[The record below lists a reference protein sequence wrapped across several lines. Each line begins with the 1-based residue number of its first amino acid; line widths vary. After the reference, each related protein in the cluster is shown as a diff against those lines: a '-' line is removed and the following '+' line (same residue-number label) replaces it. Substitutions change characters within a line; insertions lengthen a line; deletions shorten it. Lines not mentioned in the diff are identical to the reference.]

1 MFHVK
6 HQATN
11 HKTFKSTKKKV
22 EVIIMKKNTENTTV
36 ATENAKEQEI
46 VSFEVVAMN
55 GKNKELTFYNS
66 DLIRHTQS
74 IQKYRDAGNLAILAI
89 AHEFDAMDK
98 DESYKTAGFK
108 TVADFGR
115 VVFDY
120 KPATVSLYL
129 RSARAF
135 LTENEKGE
143 VNYKPNLPKL
153 TVGQMIELLPLV
165 KDGEDV
171 SEVIKALQSGEI
183 NCQMSTKAIRD
194 AVSSIRAIPTKAK
207 EVTEKSELAKAE
219 KLGEYDK
226 DKLPKNTTP
235 ESYAETN
242 IDAAMVAFEN
252 YAKAMADIEHNETV
266 DAKIKEVMVKLQ
278 ELRAELTK

>member
-1 MFHVK
+1 
-6 HQATN
+6 
-11 HKTFKSTKKKV
+11 
-22 EVIIMKKNTENTTV
+22 MKKNTTNTTV

-55 GKNKELTFYNS
+55 GKTKELTFYNS

-89 AHEFDAMDK
+89 AHEFDSMDK

-108 TVADFGR
+108 TVADYGR

-135 LTENEKGE
+135 LTENENGE

-171 SEVIKALQSGEI
+171 SEVIKALQSGQI

-235 ESYAETN
+235 ETYAETN

>member
-1 MFHVK
+1 M
-6 HQATN
+6 
-11 HKTFKSTKKKV
+11 KKK
-22 EVIIMKKNTENTTV
+22 NAENTTV
-36 ATENAKEQEI
+36 VTEDTQTVNEEQEV
-46 VSFEVVAMN
+46 VSFDVVAMN
-55 GKNKELTFYNS
+55 GKKKELTFYNT

-108 TVADFGR
+108 TVAEYGR

-165 KDGEDV
+165 KDGEDI
-171 SEVIKALQSGEI
+171 SEVIKALQSGDI

-194 AVSSIRAIPTKAK
+194 AVSSIRAIPAKTKDK
-207 EVTEKSELAKAE
+207 SDTKKSELAKAE

-235 ESYAETN
+235 ENYAEAN

-252 YAKAMADIEHNETV
+252 YAKAMADIEHNPTV

>member
-1 MFHVK
+1 
-6 HQATN
+6 
-11 HKTFKSTKKKV
+11 
-22 EVIIMKKNTENTTV
+22 MKKNTENTTV
-36 ATENAKEQEI
+36 QNTENAKADI
-46 VSFEVVAMN
+46 VSYEVVAMN
-55 GKNKELTFYNS
+55 GKNKELTFYNT

-89 AHEFDAMDK
+89 AHEFDSMDK
-98 DESYKTAGFK
+98 DESYKSAGFK

-135 LTENEKGE
+135 LTEDENGN
-143 VNYKPNLPKL
+143 VQYKPNLPKL

-171 SEVIKALQSGEI
+171 TPVIEALQSGDI

-194 AVSSIRAIPTKAK
+194 AVSSIRAIPGKAK
-207 EVTEKSELAKAE
+207 ESDKADKSDLAKAD

-235 ESYAETN
+235 ETYAKTN
-242 IDAAMVAFEN
+242 LDASIEAFEN
-252 YAKAMADIEHNETV
+252 YAKAMADVEHAETV
-266 DAKIKEVMVKLQ
+266 SAKIDEVMTKLQ

>member
-1 MFHVK
+1 
-6 HQATN
+6 
-11 HKTFKSTKKKV
+11 
-22 EVIIMKKNTENTTV
+22 MKKNAENTNV
-36 ATENAKEQEI
+36 QTEDKSEL
-46 VSFEVVAMN
+46 VSYDVVAMN
-55 GKNKELTFYNS
+55 GNKKELTFYNV

-89 AHEFDAMDK
+89 AHEFDSMDK
-98 DESYKTAGFK
+98 DESHKTAGFK

-135 LTENEKGE
+135 LTEDENGN
-143 VNYKPNLPKL
+143 VQYKPNLPKL

-171 SEVIKALQSGEI
+171 TPVIEALKSGEI

-194 AVSSIRAIPTKAK
+194 AVSNIRAIPGKAK
-207 EVTEKSELAKAE
+207 DAEKADKSDLAKAD

-235 ESYAETN
+235 ESYAKTN
-242 IDAAMVAFEN
+242 LDASIEAFEN
-252 YAKAMADIEHNETV
+252 YAKAMADVEHEETV
-266 DAKIKEVMVKLQ
+266 SNKIDEVMTKLQ

>member
-1 MFHVK
+1 
-6 HQATN
+6 
-11 HKTFKSTKKKV
+11 
-22 EVIIMKKNTENTTV
+22 MKKNTENTTV
-36 ATENAKEQEI
+36 ATENDKAEEI
-46 VSFEVVAMN
+46 VSYEVMAMN
-55 GKNKELTFYNS
+55 GKNKELTFYNT

-89 AHEFDAMDK
+89 AHEFDSMDK

-108 TVADFGR
+108 TVADYGR

-171 SEVIKALQSGEI
+171 SELRKSLKSQNLQRLKSWAIMTRI
-183 NCQMSTKAIRD
+183 NCLRIPHLKPMLKLTLTPLWLRLRTTQRLWLTLNTMKQWTQRLRKLWLSYRNS
-194 AVSSIRAIPTKAK
+194 VLNLPSSIKQS
-207 EVTEKSELAKAE
+207 V
-219 KLGEYDK
+219 
-226 DKLPKNTTP
+226 NT
-235 ESYAETN
+235 SRLL
-242 IDAAMVAFEN
+242 
-252 YAKAMADIEHNETV
+252 V
-266 DAKIKEVMVKLQ
+266 D
-278 ELRAELTK
+278 

>member
-1 MFHVK
+1 
-6 HQATN
+6 
-11 HKTFKSTKKKV
+11 
-22 EVIIMKKNTENTTV
+22 MKKNAENTNV
-36 ATENAKEQEI
+36 QTEDKSEL
-46 VSFEVVAMN
+46 VSYDVVAMN
-55 GKNKELTFYNS
+55 GNKKELTFYNV

-89 AHEFDAMDK
+89 AHEFDSMDK
-98 DESYKTAGFK
+98 DESYKSAGFK

-135 LTENEKGE
+135 LTEDENGN
-143 VNYKPNLPKL
+143 VQYKPNLPKL

-171 SEVIKALQSGEI
+171 TPVIEALKSGEI

-194 AVSSIRAIPTKAK
+194 VVSSIRAIPGKAK
-207 EVTEKSELAKAE
+207 DSEKADKSDLAKAD

-235 ESYAETN
+235 ESYAKTN
-242 IDAAMVAFEN
+242 LDASIEAFEN
-252 YAKAMADIEHNETV
+252 YAKAMADVEHEETV
-266 DAKIKEVMVKLQ
+266 SNKIDDIMTKLQ

>member
-1 MFHVK
+1 MK
-6 HQATN
+6 KENTN
-11 HKTFKSTKKKV
+11 TNNTVENNAQV
-22 EVIIMKKNTENTTV
+22 EVQAV
-36 ATENAKEQEI
+36 AQEM
-46 VSFEVVAMN
+46 VSYEVSAMN
-55 GKNKELTFYNS
+55 GKQTELTFYNAN
-66 DLIRHTQS
+66 LIEHTKK
-74 IQKYRDAGNLAILAI
+74 IQQYRDAGNLAILAI
-89 AHEFDAMDK
+89 AHEFDAMDR

-108 TVADFGR
+108 TVADYGR

-135 LTENEKGE
+135 LVENEEGE

-171 SEVIKALQSGEI
+171 SEVVKGFVDGNL
-183 NCQMSTKAIRD
+183 NDRMSTKAMRD
-194 AVSSIRAIPTKAK
+194 AVNSIRAIPTKAK
-207 EVTEKSELAKAE
+207 EVKEEKSELAKAD
-219 KLGEYDK
+219 KLGDYDK

-235 ESYAETN
+235 ESYAVTSLNATME
-242 IDAAMVAFEN
+242 AFEN
-252 YAKAMADIEHNETV
+252 YAKAMGDVEHTETV
-266 DAKIKEVMVKLQ
+266 DAKIKEIMTKLQ

>member
-1 MFHVK
+1 
-6 HQATN
+6 
-11 HKTFKSTKKKV
+11 
-22 EVIIMKKNTENTTV
+22 MKKNAENRNVQTEDKS
-36 ATENAKEQEI
+36 EL
-46 VSFEVVAMN
+46 VSYDVVAMN
-55 GKNKELTFYNS
+55 GNKKELTFYNV

-89 AHEFDAMDK
+89 AHEFDSMDK

-135 LTENEKGE
+135 LTEDENGN
-143 VNYKPNLPKL
+143 VQYKPNLPKL

-171 SEVIKALQSGEI
+171 TSVIDALKSGEI

-194 AVSSIRAIPTKAK
+194 AVSSIRAIPGKAK
-207 EVTEKSELAKAE
+207 AVEKAVKSDLAKAD

-235 ESYAETN
+235 ESYAKTN
-242 IDAAMVAFEN
+242 LDASIEAFEN
-252 YAKAMADIEHNETV
+252 YAKAMADVEHEETV
-266 DAKIKEVMVKLQ
+266 SNKIDEVMTKLQ

>member
-1 MFHVK
+1 M
-6 HQATN
+6 N
-11 HKTFKSTKKKV
+11 
-22 EVIIMKKNTENTTV
+22 KNVENTTV
-36 ATENAKEQEI
+36 ATENAQAEV

-165 KDGEDV
+165 KDGEDI
-171 SEVIKALQSGEI
+171 SEVIKALQSGDI
-183 NCQMSTKAIRD
+183 NCQMSTKALRD

-207 EVTEKSELAKAE
+207 AKEVKEKSELAKAE

-235 ESYAETN
+235 EAYAETN
-242 IDAAMVAFEN
+242 IEAAMIAFEN
-252 YAKAMADIEHNETV
+252 YAKAMADIDHNDTV
-266 DAKIKEVMVKLQ
+266 DAKIKEVMEKLQ

>member
-1 MFHVK
+1 
-6 HQATN
+6 
-11 HKTFKSTKKKV
+11 
-22 EVIIMKKNTENTTV
+22 MKKNAENTNV
-36 ATENAKEQEI
+36 QIEENSEI
-46 VSFEVVAMN
+46 VSYDVVAMN
-55 GKNKELTFYNS
+55 GNKKELTFYNV

-89 AHEFDAMDK
+89 AHEFDSMDK

-135 LTENEKGE
+135 LTEDEKGN
-143 VNYKPNLPKL
+143 VQYKPNLPKL

-171 SEVIKALQSGEI
+171 TLVIEALKSGEI

-194 AVSSIRAIPTKAK
+194 AVSSIRAIPGKAK
-207 EVTEKSELAKAE
+207 DAEKADKSDLAKAD

-235 ESYAETN
+235 ESYAKTN
-242 IDAAMVAFEN
+242 LDASIEAFEN
-252 YAKAMADIEHNETV
+252 YAKAMADVEHEETV
-266 DAKIKEVMVKLQ
+266 SNKIDEVMTKLQ

>member
-1 MFHVK
+1 
-6 HQATN
+6 
-11 HKTFKSTKKKV
+11 
-22 EVIIMKKNTENTTV
+22 MKKNAENTNV
-36 ATENAKEQEI
+36 QTEDKSEI
-46 VSFEVVAMN
+46 VSYDVVAMN
-55 GKNKELTFYNS
+55 GNKKELTFYNV

-74 IQKYRDAGNLAILAI
+74 IQKYRDAGNFAILAI
-89 AHEFDAMDK
+89 AHEFDSMDK

-135 LTENEKGE
+135 LTEDENGN
-143 VNYKPNLPKL
+143 VQYKPNLPKL
-153 TVGQMIELLPLV
+153 SVGQMIELLPLV

-171 SEVIKALQSGEI
+171 TSVIDALKSGEI
-183 NCQMSTKAIRD
+183 NCQMSSKDIRD
-194 AVSSIRAIPTKAK
+194 AVSSIRAIPGKAK
-207 EVTEKSELAKAE
+207 NAEKADKSDLAKAD

-235 ESYAETN
+235 ESYAKTN
-242 IDAAMVAFEN
+242 LDASIEAFEN
-252 YAKAMADIEHNETV
+252 YAKAMADVEHEEIISN
-266 DAKIKEVMVKLQ
+266 KIDEVMTKLQ

>member
-1 MFHVK
+1 MR
-6 HQATN
+6 
-11 HKTFKSTKKKV
+11 
-22 EVIIMKKNTENTTV
+22 KNVENTNV
-36 ATENAKEQEI
+36 QTEQTEQKAEL
-46 VSFEVVAMN
+46 VSYDVVAMN
-55 GKNKELTFYNS
+55 GNKKELTFYNT

-98 DESYKTAGFK
+98 DKSYETAGFK

-115 VVFDY
+115 IVFDY

-135 LTENEKGE
+135 LTEDENGN
-143 VNYKPNLPKL
+143 VQYKPNLPKL

-165 KDGEDV
+165 KDGEDITP
-171 SEVIKALQSGEI
+171 VIDALKSGEI

-194 AVSSIRAIPTKAK
+194 AVSSIRAIPGKTKDS
-207 EVTEKSELAKAE
+207 EKSDKSDLAKAD

-235 ESYAETN
+235 ESYAKTN
-242 IDAAMVAFEN
+242 LDASIEAFEN
-252 YAKAMADIEHNETV
+252 YAKAMADVEHDETV
-266 DAKIKEVMVKLQ
+266 SSKIDEVMTKLQ

>member
-1 MFHVK
+1 
-6 HQATN
+6 
-11 HKTFKSTKKKV
+11 
-22 EVIIMKKNTENTTV
+22 MKKNTENTTV

-89 AHEFDAMDK
+89 AHEFDSMDK

-108 TVADFGR
+108 TVADYGR

-165 KDGEDV
+165 KDGEDITP
-171 SEVIKALQSGEI
+171 VIDALKSGEI

-194 AVSSIRAIPTKAK
+194 AVSSIRAIPGKTKDSD
-207 EVTEKSELAKAE
+207 KSDKSDLAKAD

-226 DKLPKNTTP
+226 DKLPKDTTP
-235 ESYAETN
+235 ESYAKTN
-242 IDAAMVAFEN
+242 LDASIEAFEN
-252 YAKAMADIEHNETV
+252 YAKAMADVEHEEVVTN
-266 DAKIKEVMVKLQ
+266 KIDEVMTKLQ

>member
-1 MFHVK
+1 M
-6 HQATN
+6 N
-11 HKTFKSTKKKV
+11 
-22 EVIIMKKNTENTTV
+22 KNVENTTV
-36 ATENAKEQEI
+36 ATNAKEQEI

-66 DLIRHTQS
+66 DLIRHTKS

-89 AHEFDAMDK
+89 AHEFDSMDK

-108 TVADFGR
+108 TVADYGR

-120 KPATVSLYL
+120 KPATVSLYM

-135 LTENEKGE
+135 LTENEQGE

-194 AVSSIRAIPTKAK
+194 AVSTIRAIPTKAK
-207 EVTEKSELAKAE
+207 EKSEKSELAKAE

-235 ESYAETN
+235 ESYAEAN
-242 IDAAMVAFEN
+242 IDAAIVAFEN
-252 YAKAMADIEHNETV
+252 YAKAMADVDHNPTV
-266 DAKIKEVMVKLQ
+266 DTKIKEVMIKLQ
-278 ELRAELTK
+278 ELRGELTK

>member
-1 MFHVK
+1 M
-6 HQATN
+6 
-11 HKTFKSTKKKV
+11 KKK
-22 EVIIMKKNTENTTV
+22 TENTTV
-36 ATENAKEQEI
+36 VTEDTQTVNEEQEV
-46 VSFEVVAMN
+46 VSFDVVAMN
-55 GKNKELTFYNS
+55 GKKKELTFYNT

-108 TVADFGR
+108 TVAEYGR

-165 KDGEDV
+165 KDGEDI
-171 SEVIKALQSGEI
+171 SEVIKALQSGDI

-194 AVSSIRAIPTKAK
+194 AVSSIRAIPAKTKDKADTK
-207 EVTEKSELAKAE
+207 KSELAKAE

-235 ESYAETN
+235 ENYAEAN

-252 YAKAMADIEHNETV
+252 YAKAMADIEHNPTV

>member
-1 MFHVK
+1 
-6 HQATN
+6 
-11 HKTFKSTKKKV
+11 
-22 EVIIMKKNTENTTV
+22 MKKNVENTNV
-36 ATENAKEQEI
+36 QTEDKSEL
-46 VSFEVVAMN
+46 VSYDVVAMN
-55 GKNKELTFYNS
+55 GNKKELTFYNV

-89 AHEFDAMDK
+89 AHEFDSMDK

-135 LTENEKGE
+135 LTEDENGN
-143 VNYKPNLPKL
+143 VQYKPNLPKL

-171 SEVIKALQSGEI
+171 TSVIDALKSGEI
-183 NCQMSTKAIRD
+183 NCQMSTKAIRE
-194 AVSSIRAIPTKAK
+194 AVSSIRAIPGKAK
-207 EVTEKSELAKAE
+207 DAEKDDKSDLAKAD

-235 ESYAETN
+235 ESYAKTN
-242 IDAAMVAFEN
+242 LDASIEAFEN
-252 YAKAMADIEHNETV
+252 YAKAMADVEHEETV
-266 DAKIKEVMVKLQ
+266 SNKIDEVMTKLQ

>member
-1 MFHVK
+1 
-6 HQATN
+6 
-11 HKTFKSTKKKV
+11 
-22 EVIIMKKNTENTTV
+22 MKKNAENTNLQTKDNS
-36 ATENAKEQEI
+36 EL
-46 VSFEVVAMN
+46 VSYDVVAMN
-55 GKNKELTFYNS
+55 GKKKELTFYNV

-89 AHEFDAMDK
+89 AHEFDSMDK

-135 LTENEKGE
+135 LTEDENGN
-143 VNYKPNLPKL
+143 VQYKPNLPKL
-153 TVGQMIELLPLV
+153 TVGQMIELLPLI

-171 SEVIKALQSGEI
+171 TPVIDALKSGEI
-183 NCQMSTKAIRD
+183 NCQMSTKDIRD
-194 AVSSIRAIPTKAK
+194 AVSSIRAIPGKAK
-207 EVTEKSELAKAE
+207 DAEKADKSDLAKAD

-235 ESYAETN
+235 ESYAKTN
-242 IDAAMVAFEN
+242 LDASIEAFEN
-252 YAKAMADIEHNETV
+252 YAKAMVDIEHEETV
-266 DAKIKEVMVKLQ
+266 SNKIDEVMTKLQ

>member
-1 MFHVK
+1 M
-6 HQATN
+6 N
-11 HKTFKSTKKKV
+11 
-22 EVIIMKKNTENTTV
+22 KNVENTTV
-36 ATENAKEQEI
+36 ATNAKEQEV

-66 DLIRHTQS
+66 DLIRHTKS

-89 AHEFDAMDK
+89 AHEFDSMDK

-108 TVADFGR
+108 TVADYGR

-120 KPATVSLYL
+120 KPATVSLYM

-135 LTENEKGE
+135 LTENEQGE

-194 AVSSIRAIPTKAK
+194 AVSTIRAIPTKAK
-207 EVTEKSELAKAE
+207 EKSEKSELAKAE

-235 ESYAETN
+235 ESYAEAN
-242 IDAAMVAFEN
+242 IDAAIVAFEN
-252 YAKAMADIEHNETV
+252 YAKAMADVDHNPTV

-278 ELRAELTK
+278 ELRGELIK

>member
-1 MFHVK
+1 
-6 HQATN
+6 
-11 HKTFKSTKKKV
+11 
-22 EVIIMKKNTENTTV
+22 MKKNAENTNVQTDDKS
-36 ATENAKEQEI
+36 EL
-46 VSFEVVAMN
+46 VSYDIVAMN
-55 GKNKELTFYNS
+55 GNKKELTFYNV

-89 AHEFDAMDK
+89 AHEFDSMDR

-135 LTENEKGE
+135 LTEDENGN
-143 VNYKPNLPKL
+143 VQYKPNLPKL

-165 KDGEDV
+165 KDDEDV
-171 SEVIKALQSGEI
+171 TPVIEALKSGEI

-194 AVSSIRAIPTKAK
+194 AVSSIRAIPGKAK
-207 EVTEKSELAKAE
+207 DSEKADKSDLAKAD

-235 ESYAETN
+235 ESYAKTN
-242 IDAAMVAFEN
+242 LDASIEAFEN
-252 YAKAMADIEHNETV
+252 YAKAMADVEHGEAVSN
-266 DAKIKEVMVKLQ
+266 KIDEVMTKLQ
-278 ELRAELTK
+278 ELRVELTK

>member
-1 MFHVK
+1 MR
-6 HQATN
+6 
-11 HKTFKSTKKKV
+11 
-22 EVIIMKKNTENTTV
+22 KNVENTNV
-36 ATENAKEQEI
+36 ETELTKQKAEL
-46 VSFEVVAMN
+46 VSYDIVAMN
-55 GKNKELTFYNS
+55 GNKKELTFYNT

-89 AHEFDAMDK
+89 AHEFDSMDK
-98 DESYKTAGFK
+98 DKSYETAGFK

-115 VVFDY
+115 IVFDY

-135 LTENEKGE
+135 LTEDENGN
-143 VNYKPNLPKL
+143 VQYKPNLPKL

-165 KDGEDV
+165 KDGEDITP
-171 SEVIKALQSGEI
+171 VIEALKSGEI

-194 AVSSIRAIPTKAK
+194 AVASIRAIPGKTKDN
-207 EVTEKSELAKAE
+207 EKSDKSDLAKAD

-235 ESYAETN
+235 ESYAKTN
-242 IDAAMVAFEN
+242 LDASIEAFEN
-252 YAKAMADIEHNETV
+252 YAKAMTDVAHEETISN
-266 DAKIKEVMVKLQ
+266 KIDEVMTKLQ

>member
-1 MFHVK
+1 
-6 HQATN
+6 
-11 HKTFKSTKKKV
+11 
-22 EVIIMKKNTENTTV
+22 MKKNTENMNV
-36 ATENAKEQEI
+36 ETENTQAQAVETPQSDI

-55 GKNKELTFYNS
+55 GKNKELTFYNT

-108 TVADFGR
+108 TVADYGR

-194 AVSSIRAIPTKAK
+194 AVSSIRAIPGKAK

-252 YAKAMADIEHNETV
+252 YAKAMSDIEHNETV

>member
-1 MFHVK
+1 MNKNVENK
-6 HQATN
+6 TN
-11 HKTFKSTKKKV
+11 T
-22 EVIIMKKNTENTTV
+22 TENTK
-36 ATENAKEQEI
+36 AKAQEKPQNDV

-55 GKNKELTFYNS
+55 GKTKELTFYNN

-89 AHEFDAMDK
+89 AHEFDSIDK

-108 TVADFGR
+108 TVADYGR
-115 VVFDY
+115 VLFDY

-135 LTENEKGE
+135 LIENDKGE

-171 SEVIKALQSGEI
+171 AEVVNALQSGEI

-194 AVSSIRAIPTKAK
+194 AVSSIRAIPSKSK
-207 EVTEKSELAKAE
+207 DVTEKSELAKAE

-226 DKLPKNTTP
+226 EKLPKNTTP
-235 ESYAETN
+235 QTYAETN
-242 IDAAMVAFEN
+242 IEAAMIAFEN
-252 YAKAMADIEHNETV
+252 YAKAIADIEHNATV
-266 DAKIKEVMVKLQ
+266 DSKIEEVMTKLQ

>member
-1 MFHVK
+1 
-6 HQATN
+6 
-11 HKTFKSTKKKV
+11 
-22 EVIIMKKNTENTTV
+22 MKKNTENMTV
-36 ATENAKEQEI
+36 GTENTQAQAQAETIEKPETDI

-55 GKNKELTFYNS
+55 GKNKELTFYNT

-108 TVADFGR
+108 TVADYGR

-165 KDGEDV
+165 KDGEDI
-171 SEVIKALQSGEI
+171 SEVIKALQSGDI
-183 NCQMSTKAIRD
+183 NCQMSTKALRD

-207 EVTEKSELAKAE
+207 EVKEKSELAKAE

-235 ESYAETN
+235 EAYAETN

-252 YAKAMADIEHNETV
+252 YAKAMADIDHNDTV
-266 DAKIKEVMVKLQ
+266 DTKIKEVMEKLQ

>member
-1 MFHVK
+1 MGYTTNSKQKRKKEVK
-6 HQATN
+6 T
-11 HKTFKSTKKKV
+11 
-22 EVIIMKKNTENTTV
+22 MKKNTNTNTVETTNTV
-36 ATENAKEQEI
+36 AQEM
-46 VSFEVVAMN
+46 VSYEVVAMN
-55 GKNKELTFYNS
+55 GKQSELTFYNK
-66 DLIRHTQS
+66 DLIEHTQK
-74 IQKYRDAGNLAILAI
+74 IQQFRDAGNLAILAI
-89 AHEFDAMDK
+89 AHEFDAMDR

-108 TVADFGR
+108 TVADYGR

-135 LTENEKGE
+135 LTENENGE

-171 SEVIKALQSGEI
+171 SAVVKGFVDGEL
-183 NCQMSTKAIRD
+183 NDRMSTKAMRD
-194 AVSSIRAIPTKAK
+194 AVNSIRAIPTKAK
-207 EVTEKSELAKAE
+207 EVKEEKSDLAKAD

-226 DKLPKNTTP
+226 EKLPKNTTP
-235 ESYAETN
+235 ETYAQTN
-242 IDAAMVAFEN
+242 LDASIEAFEN
-252 YAKAMADIEHNETV
+252 YAKAMADVEHAETV
-266 DAKIKEVMVKLQ
+266 DAKIKSIMTAMQ

>member
-1 MFHVK
+1 M
-6 HQATN
+6 TN
-11 HKTFKSTKKKV
+11 KTNV
-22 EVIIMKKNTENTTV
+22 N
-36 ATENAKEQEI
+36 NAQEI
-46 VSFEVVAMN
+46 VSYEVTAMN
-55 GKNKELTFYNS
+55 GKQEALTFYNA

-74 IQKYRDAGNLAILAI
+74 IQQYRDAGNLAILAI

-108 TVADFGR
+108 TVADYGR

-143 VNYKPNLPKL
+143 VNYKPNIPKL

-171 SEVIKALQSGEI
+171 TEVVKAFVDGKV
-183 NCQMSTKAIRD
+183 NDRMSTKALRD
-194 AVSSIRAIPTKAK
+194 AVSGIRAINGTAK
-207 EVTEKSELAKAE
+207 EISSKKDEKSELSKAD
-219 KLGEYDK
+219 KLGDYNK
-226 DKLPKNTTP
+226 DKLPKNVSP
-235 ESYAETN
+235 ADYALQSMNATLE
-242 IDAAMVAFEN
+242 AFEN
-252 YAKAMADIEHNETV
+252 YAKAMADVEHTDNIDT
-266 DAKIKEVMVKLQ
+266 KIKQVMTSLQ

>member
-1 MFHVK
+1 MNK
-6 HQATN
+6 N
-11 HKTFKSTKKKV
+11 V
-22 EVIIMKKNTENTTV
+22 ENTTENTKAQAQTQ
-36 ATENAKEQEI
+36 AQEKPQNDV

-55 GKNKELTFYNS
+55 GKTKELTFYNN
-66 DLIRHTQS
+66 DLIRHTKS

-89 AHEFDAMDK
+89 AHEFDAIDK

-108 TVADFGR
+108 TVADYGR
-115 VVFDY
+115 VLFDY

-135 LTENEKGE
+135 LIENEKGE

-171 SEVIKALQSGEI
+171 SEVVKALQSGEI

-194 AVSSIRAIPTKAK
+194 AVSSIRAIPSKSK

-226 DKLPKNTTP
+226 EKLPKNTTP
-235 ESYAETN
+235 QTYAETN
-242 IDAAMVAFEN
+242 IEAAMVAFEN
-252 YAKAMADIEHNETV
+252 YAKAIADIEHNATV
-266 DAKIKEVMVKLQ
+266 DAKIEEVMTKLQ
-278 ELRAELTK
+278 ELRAELAK